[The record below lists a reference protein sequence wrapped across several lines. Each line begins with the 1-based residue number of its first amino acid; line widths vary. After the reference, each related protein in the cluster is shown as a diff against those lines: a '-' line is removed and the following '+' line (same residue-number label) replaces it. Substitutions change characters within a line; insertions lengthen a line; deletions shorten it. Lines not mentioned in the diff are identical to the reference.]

1 MNCRLIRRSKLKLSV
16 AALVLGIA
24 SGLCARASAQQIM
37 IPPNSDLTLQQATE
51 IALKLHPLRMQSEAE
66 ETAARAG
73 VGVARSDL
81 LPQAYGSAQYLRS
94 TDNGIGNT
102 TYFGLNV
109 FPRMTGRNHNLASSD
124 TSQSTESSNNFLGGV
139 SVSQFLFDF
148 GRVRGYIDERRA
160 DLEAADAQLKL
171 TDLNLIFAV
180 AERYYE
186 LLAAQ
191 QEIKV
196 YNEAI
201 RQRSEQLHQA
211 TELAKADLRPG
222 IDVSITQADLSRAQ
236 MELVKAVNARDDA
249 KVALDAAMGM
259 ADSAPPYNVVG
270 GLAYS
275 PVTDTL
281 PDLLSRAFQLRPD
294 LKVLVSEARAAGARV
309 DQFKSDYL
317 PTGTAQLGYNAMGT
331 GLPAANNMFAGLVIT
346 WPLFNGFRTEDQVAE
361 ARAREHAIGYAF
373 ADLRQ
378 RVVEEVHTSFLNWQA
393 SVVVIKRSEETLAAS
408 RQELSL
414 ATQRY
419 RGGLSSII
427 ELDDAERRFTED
439 SAAYVNAL
447 YGYSAAQAAVQR
459 STGESIVNIK

>member
-1 MNCRLIRRSKLKLSV
+1 MDCKLTRRSKLKWSV

-24 SGLCARASAQQIM
+24 SGLCARAYAEQIM
-37 IPPNSDLTLQQATE
+37 IQPNSDLTLEQATE
-51 IALKLHPLRMQSEAE
+51 IALKLHPLRMQSEADQ
-66 ETAARAG
+66 TAARAG
-73 VGVARSDL
+73 VGVARADM
-81 LPQAYGSAQYLRS
+81 LPQAYGTAQYLRS

-102 TYFGLNV
+102 SFFALDL
-109 FPRMTGRNHNLASSD
+109 FPRMSGVNHRLPD
-124 TSQSTESSNNFLGGV
+124 DDFSQSTESSNNFLGGI

-160 DLEAADAQLKL
+160 DLDAADAQLKL

-180 AERYYE
+180 AQRYYE
-186 LLAAQ
+186 LLAAEQ
-191 QEIKV
+191 VIKV
-196 YNEAI
+196 YDEAI
-201 RQRSEQLHQA
+201 RQRSEQLRQA

-222 IDVSITQADLSRAQ
+222 IDVSITQADLSRAE
-236 MELVKAVNARDDA
+236 MEHVQAVNARDDA

-270 GLAYS
+270 TLAYS

-281 PDLLSRAFQLRPD
+281 PDLLARAFALRPD
-294 LKVLVSEARAAGARV
+294 LKVLVNEARAAGARV
-309 DQFKSDYL
+309 NQFKSDYL
-317 PTGTAQLGYNAMGT
+317 PTGTAQLGYSAMGT
-331 GLPAANNMFAGLVIT
+331 GLPAANNLFAGLVIT

-373 ADLRQ
+373 ADMRQ

-393 SVVVIKRSEETLAAS
+393 SVVVIKKSEETLSAS
-408 RQELSL
+408 REELSL

-419 RGGLSSII
+419 RAGLSSII
-427 ELDDAERRFTED
+427 ELDEAERRYTED

-447 YGYSAAQAAVQR
+447 YGYSAAQAAVER
-459 STGESIVNIK
+459 STGESIANIK

>member
-1 MNCRLIRRSKLKLSV
+1 MDCRLVRPSKLKLSV
-16 AALVLGIA
+16 AALALAIA
-24 SGLCARASAQQIM
+24 SGLSTGVHAEQIM
-37 IPPNSDLTLQQATE
+37 IQPNSDLTLAQATE
-51 IALKLHPLRMQSEAE
+51 IALKLHPLRMQSEADQ
-66 ETAARAG
+66 TAARAA

-81 LPQAYGSAQYLRS
+81 LPQVYGSAQYLRS

-102 TYFGLNV
+102 SYFGLNV
-109 FPRMTGRNHNLASSD
+109 FPRMTGRNHNLSSDD
-124 TSQSTESSNNFLGGV
+124 TSQSTESSNNFLGGI

-180 AERYYE
+180 AQRYYD
-186 LLAAQ
+186 LLAAE

-196 YNEAI
+196 YDEAI

-236 MELVKAVNARDDA
+236 LDRVKAGNARDDA
-249 KVALDAAMGM
+249 KVALDAAMGI

-270 GLAYS
+270 TLAYS

-281 PDLLSRAFQLRPD
+281 PVLLARAFQLRPD

-309 DQFKSDYL
+309 DQYKSDYL
-317 PTGTAQLGYNAMGT
+317 PTGTAQMGYSAMGT
-331 GLPAANNMFAGLVIT
+331 GLPAANNFFAGLVIT
-346 WPLFNGFRTEDQVAE
+346 WPLFNGFRTEDQVAQ

-373 ADLRQ
+373 ADMRQ
-378 RVVEEVHTSFLNWQA
+378 QVVEQVHTSFLNWQA
-393 SVVVIKRSEETLAAS
+393 SVVVIKRAEETLNAS

-419 RGGLSSII
+419 RAGLSSII
-427 ELDDAERRFTED
+427 ELDDAERRYTED

-459 STGESIVNIK
+459 STGESIANIK